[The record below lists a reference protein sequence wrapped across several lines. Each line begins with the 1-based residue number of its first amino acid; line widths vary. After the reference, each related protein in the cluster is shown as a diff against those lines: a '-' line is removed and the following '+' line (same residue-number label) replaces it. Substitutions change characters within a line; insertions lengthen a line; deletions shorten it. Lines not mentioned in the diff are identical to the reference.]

1 MNKVLDPAPNEKGET
16 LENPPRFYLA
26 NNYEQL
32 FLSLYADMCEDREMW
47 MAYVAAYEVRP
58 KDQEVE
64 LDGFGFDHNHPKLR
78 DSRMS
83 YAAQKKY
90 VQKWFAQKLNKMIDA
105 QAPGYTRNRDFL
117 AILLF
122 ENNVT
127 EHLGRQQQIF
137 AKGLHGV
144 LNKKYCPEVAQ
155 MMAINGKLRTKLQ
168 QSAWWQVQIMEYSKA
183 ALNLDGHV
191 WT

>member
-1 MNKVLDPAPNEKGET
+1 
-16 LENPPRFYLA
+16 
-26 NNYEQL
+26 
-32 FLSLYADMCEDREMW
+32 
-47 MAYVAAYEVRP
+47 
-58 KDQEVE
+58 
-64 LDGFGFDHNHPKLR
+64 
-78 DSRMS
+78 
-83 YAAQKKY
+83 
-90 VQKWFAQKLNKMIDA
+90 MIDA

-122 ENNVT
+122 ESNIT

-137 AKGLHGV
+137 AKGLNGV
-144 LNKKYCPEVAQ
+144 LDKKYCPEVAQ

-168 QSAWWQVQIMEYSKA
+168 ESAWWQVQIVEYSKA